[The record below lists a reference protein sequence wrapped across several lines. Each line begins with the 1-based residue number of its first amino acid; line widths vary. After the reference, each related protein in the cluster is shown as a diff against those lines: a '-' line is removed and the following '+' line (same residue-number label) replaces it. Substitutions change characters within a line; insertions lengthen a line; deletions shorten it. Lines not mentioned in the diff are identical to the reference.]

1 MNPTWL
7 TTVPTVPPVGAGAP
21 WFRCKYTATPGNFT
35 TSKLPD
41 LMAVPPI
48 ATKIFLLASTSRVL
62 RCQCPMVTP
71 ASFGGNDCAQ
81 PIPTARVEII
91 HRTAISLFIA
101 GSFLGRLNAFLDT
114 IDQFRVIVFPI
125 QGMGTTLLVCMTV
138 LLQSPPQRAV
148 LDKFCVT
155 CHNTRLRTAGLQLDT
170 ADVDHPEGN
179 AAVWEKVLHKLRT
192 REMPPPGAPHPDSVT
207 YDSLANYLEN
217 ALDQAAETRPNPG
230 RPAVYRLNR
239 FQYANAIRDLIGL
252 DVDSA
257 SLLPADDS
265 GYGFDNIG
273 DVLTVSPMLLEKYL
287 SAAGK
292 ISRLAVGDPSL
303 SPTSSES
310 QIPPATVQSER
321 DSGDLPIGSRGG
333 IAVRHHFPLDAE
345 YVIKVRLQRG
355 KDATTI
361 VGISEERQLDIRL
374 DGARL
379 KLFTVGGKSAE
390 VDDALE
396 VRIPVK
402 AGPHLVA
409 STFLKDTVKPEGVL
423 DTAGNQA
430 FFEGVGSVSIAG
442 PYAAKGPGDT
452 PSRRRILVCR
462 PQGPGDEETC
472 ARKIIST
479 LARRA
484 YRRPIN
490 KDEIPALMIPYK
502 SARENG
508 GFEEGIRLALQRIL
522 VSPDFLFRVETDPRK
537 ANSGP
542 AYRVSDVELS
552 SRLSFFLWSSIP
564 DDELLGL
571 AERGKLK
578 EPAVQEQQVRRMLAD
593 FRANT
598 LVSNFVGQWLYL
610 RNIETVLPDPSA
622 FPDFDENL
630 RVALAGETRLFFESM
645 LREDR
650 SLLDLLRADYTF
662 LNERLARHY
671 GIPGIHGGQFRRVT
685 LTSEERKG
693 LLGKGSLLTV
703 TSYPNRTS
711 PTLRGKFVLE
721 NLLGSPPPPPPP
733 NVSSLKEDAD
743 VSRLGMRQRMELHR
757 ASPACSSCHARMDP
771 IGFALESFDG
781 LGRWR
786 ADVDSSGVLPDGTRI
801 DGPVGLRK
809 VLLDKKDQFV
819 TTATERLLTYAL
831 GRGVERFDMPAV
843 RTIVRDAAPR
853 DYRWSS
859 IIMGIVTSVPF
870 QMRRAR

>member
-1 MNPTWL
+1 
-7 TTVPTVPPVGAGAP
+7 
-21 WFRCKYTATPGNFT
+21 
-35 TSKLPD
+35 
-41 LMAVPPI
+41 
-48 ATKIFLLASTSRVL
+48 
-62 RCQCPMVTP
+62 
-71 ASFGGNDCAQ
+71 
-81 PIPTARVEII
+81 
-91 HRTAISLFIA
+91 
-101 GSFLGRLNAFLDT
+101 
-114 IDQFRVIVFPI
+114 
-125 QGMGTTLLVCMTV
+125 
-138 LLQSPPQRAV
+138 
-148 LDKFCVT
+148 
-155 CHNTRLRTAGLQLDT
+155 
-170 ADVDHPEGN
+170 
-179 AAVWEKVLHKLRT
+179 
-192 REMPPPGAPHPDSVT
+192 MPPPGAPHPDSVT

-217 ALDQAAETRPNPG
+217 ALDQAAETRLNPG

-303 SPTSSES
+303 SPTSSEY

-321 DSGDLPIGSRGG
+321 ESGDLPIGSRGG

-452 PSRRRILVCR
+452 PSRRRIFVCR
-462 PQGPGDEETC
+462 PQGPADEETC

-490 KDEIPALMIPYK
+490 KDEIPALMIPYQ
-502 SARENG
+502 SARKTG
-508 GFEEGIRLALQRIL
+508 SFEEGVRLALQRIL

-537 ANSGP
+537 AISGS
-542 AYRVSDVELS
+542 AYRVSDVELA
-552 SRLSFFLWSSIP
+552 SRLSSFLWSSIP

-571 AERGKLK
+571 GERGKLK
-578 EPAVQEQQVRRMLAD
+578 EPAVLEQQVRRMLAD

-671 GIPGIHGGQFRRVT
+671 GIPGIHG
-685 LTSEERKG
+685 
-693 LLGKGSLLTV
+693 
-703 TSYPNRTS
+703 
-711 PTLRGKFVLE
+711 
-721 NLLGSPPPPPPP
+721 
-733 NVSSLKEDAD
+733 
-743 VSRLGMRQRMELHR
+743 
-757 ASPACSSCHARMDP
+757 
-771 IGFALESFDG
+771 
-781 LGRWR
+781 
-786 ADVDSSGVLPDGTRI
+786 
-801 DGPVGLRK
+801 
-809 VLLDKKDQFV
+809 
-819 TTATERLLTYAL
+819 
-831 GRGVERFDMPAV
+831 
-843 RTIVRDAAPR
+843 
-853 DYRWSS
+853 
-859 IIMGIVTSVPF
+859 
-870 QMRRAR
+870 